1 MRSRRGRG
9 SLALTLPRPLP
20 ILLPLRARGNSSPCV
35 PKHLY
40 ASSDGV
46 EERDAESQIRREAHA
61 PEREAAR
68 DQPRQP
74 RETSHGYQEA
84 ARRLRGGRRGGLE
97 GASARNHFAHR
108 QGRAE
113 GRAPPQRGGALQVAP
128 DGEGQPVGQVE
139 TAKHFDKS
147 EADQVIL
154 IRLAFC
160 LQKGAG

>member
-1 MRSRRGRG
+1 MSRRGRG
-9 SLALTLPRPLP
+9 SLALTVPRVLP
-20 ILLPLRARGNSSPCV
+20 ILLPLRAGGNSSTCA

-46 EERDAESQIRREAHA
+46 KERDAEPQIRREAHA

-84 ARRLRGGRRGGLE
+84 ARSLRGGRRGGLE

-113 GRAPPQRGGALQVAP
+113 GRAPPQR
-128 DGEGQPVGQVE
+128 
-139 TAKHFDKS
+139 
-147 EADQVIL
+147 
-154 IRLAFC
+154 
-160 LQKGAG
+160 